1 VSSLPGTTG
10 SARTLGIVLLLLIVL
25 PLILYSAFEI
35 ASLSEGEELMR
46 EIYRRQLDAILFSL
60 NQHAW
65 DVSSSWAT
73 QLDESIGSGDTL
85 PDPGIARFLAR
96 TPTLDAVVEMDSSA
110 RRIRNTVRPVGDGF
124 PVSNNEIEACTDTAR
139 SRLDALLRFR
149 KVDYRKLEPFVLPD
163 APTGDA
169 RIMILFARSVASG
182 DPGFA
187 GLVFQERRFID
198 RVIGPKIADVASGE
212 FLVAVFRRGQD
223 TAVIASGPVPPGTQF
238 QRRDLWLFPGH
249 EIGIRLLGA
258 TVDETVRTRFNRN
271 LLLILALDL
280 VLLGGAILIYRN
292 VRAQMEFARLKS
304 TFVSNVSHELRTP
317 LALIRMY
324 AETLE
329 MGRLKDERKKQEYYE
344 TILRET
350 DRLSHLVNTIL
361 NFSRMEAG
369 KRPYK
374 MKEVDLNELV
384 RNVME
389 TYRLHCEQHGIQPVV
404 QLPDTPV
411 TVHAD
416 ADAITEAIINLID
429 NAIKYG
435 GTAKHCAVRTA
446 VWPEAAVLEVEDHG
460 IGIAAEHHRKI
471 FDVFYRVPAG
481 LVHETKGSG
490 LGLSLVR
497 HIMTAHNG
505 NVEVKSEP
513 GKGSTFRLV
522 FPVTPAHTRPS

>member
-1 VSSLPGTTG
+1 MSSLPGTTG

-25 PLILYSAFEI
+25 PLIFYSAFEI

-73 QLDESIGSGDTL
+73 QLDQSIGSPAIL
-85 PDPGIARFLAR
+85 PDSGITRFLER

-110 RRIRNTVRPVGDGF
+110 RNVRNTLGPGGDAT
-124 PVSNNEIEACTDTAR
+124 PVSNDEIVARTDTAR
-139 SRLDALLRFR
+139 ARLDALLRFR
-149 KVDYRKLEPFVLPD
+149 RLDYRKLEPFVLSN
-163 APTGDA
+163 ARTGDG
-169 RIMILFARSVASG
+169 RIMILFARSLASG
-182 DPGFA
+182 GDGFV

-212 FLVAVFRRGQD
+212 FLVAVYRRGQD
-223 TAVIASGPVPPGTQF
+223 TAVIASGPVPAGTQF
-238 QRRDLWLFPGH
+238 QRRDLWLFPGY

-258 TVDETVRTRFNRN
+258 TVEEAVRTRFKRN
-271 LLLILALDL
+271 LLLIVALDL
-280 VLLGGAILIYRN
+280 ILLGGAILIYRN

-374 MKEVDLNELV
+374 MKETDLTELARGV
-384 RNVME
+384 LE

-404 QLPDTPV
+404 EL
-411 TVHAD
+411 AD
-416 ADAITEAIINLID
+416 APVLVQVDPDAITEAIINLVD

-435 GTAKHCAVRTA
+435 GTAKHCAIRTRLR
-446 VWPEAAVLEVEDHG
+446 PDAAVLEVEDHG
-460 IGIAAEHHRKI
+460 IGIALEHQKKI

-497 HIMTAHNG
+497 HIMNAHNG
-505 NVEVKSEP
+505 SVDVESEP

-522 FPVTPAHTRPS
+522 FPRSSGPTPS

>member
-25 PLILYSAFEI
+25 PLIFYSAFEI
-35 ASLSEGEELMR
+35 SSLSEGEELMR
-46 EIYRRQLDAILFSL
+46 AIYQRQLDAILFSL

-73 QLDESIGSGDTL
+73 QLDRTFGSPDTL
-85 PDPGIARFLAR
+85 PDPSLIRFLER
-96 TPTLDAVVEMDSSA
+96 SQTLDGVVEFDSSA
-110 RRIRNTVRPVGDGF
+110 LNVRNTMRPGVDAGALANQE
-124 PVSNNEIEACTDTAR
+124 VAALADTGR
-139 SRLDALLRFR
+139 PRLDALLRFR
-149 KVDYRKLEPFVLPD
+149 RLDYRKLEPFMLPD
-163 APTGDA
+163 HDAGDG
-169 RIMILFARSVASG
+169 RIMIVFARSG
-182 DPGFA
+182 EHREGQFA
-187 GLVFQERRFID
+187 GLLFRERRFINQ
-198 RVIGPKIADVASGE
+198 VMGPKILDVASGE

-223 TAVIASGPVPPGTQF
+223 SAIIASGPVPPGTKF

-258 TVDETVRTRFNRN
+258 TVDEEVRMRFRRN
-271 LLLILALDL
+271 LMLIIALDL
-280 VLLGGAILIYRN
+280 VLLGGAILIYRS
-292 VRAQMEFARLKS
+292 VRAQTEFARLKS

-369 KRPYK
+369 KRPYQ
-374 MKEVDLNELV
+374 MKEADLNELV
-384 RNVME
+384 RSVVE
-389 TYRLHCEQHGIQPVV
+389 TYRLHFEQHGIEPVV
-404 QLPDTPV
+404 QLPDAPV
-411 TVHAD
+411 IVQAD
-416 ADAITEAIINLID
+416 VDAVTEAIINLVD

-435 GTAKHCAVRTA
+435 GSAKSCAIRTIVRADTA
-446 VWPEAAVLEVEDHG
+446 VIEVEDHG

-505 NVEVKSEP
+505 TVEVTSEP

-522 FPVTPAHTRPS
+522 FPLSSAAPRA

>member
-1 VSSLPGTTG
+1 MSSLPGTTG
-10 SARTLGIVLLLLIVL
+10 SARTLGIVLLVLIVL
-25 PLILYSAFEI
+25 PLIFYSAFEI

-73 QLDESIGSGDTL
+73 QLDRSLGNREVL
-85 PDPGIARFLAR
+85 PDPALQRFLER

-110 RRIRNTVRPVGDGF
+110 RNVLNTVRPGGDAT
-124 PVSNNEIEACTDTAR
+124 PLSNDEIIACTDTAR
-139 SRLDALLRFR
+139 TRLDALLRYR
-149 KVDYRKLEPFVLPD
+149 RLDYRKLEPFVLSH
-163 APTGDA
+163 ARNGDG
-169 RIMILFARSVASG
+169 RIMILFARSLASG
-182 DPGFA
+182 AEGFA

-198 RVIGPKIADVASGE
+198 LVIGPKIADVASGE

-223 TAVIASGPVPPGTQF
+223 TALIASGPVPPGTQF

-258 TVDETVRTRFNRN
+258 TVDEAVRSRFKRN
-271 LLLILALDL
+271 LLLIIALDL
-280 VLLGGAILIYRN
+280 VLLGGAILIYRS

-374 MKEVDLNELV
+374 MKEVDLNDLV
-384 RNVME
+384 RGVLE
-389 TYRLHCEQHGIQPVV
+389 TYRLHCEQHGIQPLVE
-404 QLPDTPV
+404 LADPPV
-411 TVHAD
+411 TVQAD
-416 ADAITEAIINLID
+416 ADAITEAIINLVD

-435 GTAKHCAVRTA
+435 GTAKYCAVRTR
-446 VWPEAAVLEVEDHG
+446 VRPDTTVLEVEDKG
-460 IGIAAEHHRKI
+460 IGIAPEHQKKI

-497 HIMTAHNG
+497 HIMQAHNG
-505 NVEVKSEP
+505 SVDVESVP
-513 GKGSTFRLV
+513 GGGSTFRLI
-522 FPVTPAHTRPS
+522 FPHAHTAARS